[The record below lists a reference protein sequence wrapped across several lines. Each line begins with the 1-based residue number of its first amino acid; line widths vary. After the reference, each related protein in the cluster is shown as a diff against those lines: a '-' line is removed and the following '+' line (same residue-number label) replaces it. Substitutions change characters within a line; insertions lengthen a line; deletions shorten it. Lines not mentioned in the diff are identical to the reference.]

1 MATSAESRRQ
11 VGLAAVFSALP
22 DFAIAATFLITWVRP
37 LAFGESMVAYLMLVM
52 LLEFIVVHSAGF
64 MGSAAMRSGERR
76 KQVIVVLGLGAFY
89 TLFVAGFALAFSTW
103 WPLVAFW
110 ALTLNRLTPLLL
122 GQAPDGQEKAMV
134 MRGWAAG
141 AVFYLL
147 FVGVTTLLP
156 LPRFGITAPVVSAQ
170 ELPGEG
176 LWIDEPHRVIAFGFL
191 YFSAW
196 GISELYAHG
205 WAAAGQGAA

>member
-1 MATSAESRRQ
+1 MTSAESGRH
-11 VGLAAVFSALP
+11 VGLADVLSALP
-22 DFAIAATFLITWVRP
+22 DFCIAATFLITWVRP
-37 LAFGESMVAYLMLVM
+37 LAFGGRMVAYLMLVM

-64 MGSAAMRSGERR
+64 MGSAAMGS
-76 KQVIVVLGLGAFY
+76 A
-89 TLFVAGFALAFSTW
+89 
-103 WPLVAFW
+103 
-110 ALTLNRLTPLLL
+110 LNRLTPLLL

-147 FVGVTTLLP
+147 CVGVTTLLP
-156 LPRFGITAPVVSAQ
+156 LPRFGITAAVVSAQ

-176 LWIDEPHRVIAFGFL
+176 LWIEQPHRLIAFGFL

-196 GISELYAHG
+196 GISELYAHR
-205 WAAAGQGAA
+205 WAAGGTPAA